1 MSKVE
6 LDAFNE
12 TRTCTYKT
20 IVLQQFKIYV
30 YTFYVRELLYQI
42 KIKWKINVYKVNI
55 MIVTPQFKYFKYG
68 ILFYF
73 TTKFRIFKIWQAIV
87 LPFVFRTIVCIRFPP
102 IWFRFGSFGHRT
114 SVSSAQTTPIW
125 RKVTAKVIENSACI
139 LDYTNMADFKRITV
153 DWTAPTIQPF
163 CGPPP

>member
-30 YTFYVRELLYQI
+30 YTFYARELLYQI

-55 MIVTPQFKYFKYG
+55 MIVTPQFKYFK
-68 ILFYF
+68 
-73 TTKFRIFKIWQAIV
+73 
-87 LPFVFRTIVCIRFPP
+87 
-102 IWFRFGSFGHRT
+102 
-114 SVSSAQTTPIW
+114 
-125 RKVTAKVIENSACI
+125 
-139 LDYTNMADFKRITV
+139 
-153 DWTAPTIQPF
+153 
-163 CGPPP
+163 

>member
-30 YTFYVRELLYQI
+30 YTFYARELLYQI

-73 TTKFRIFKIWQAIV
+73 TTKFRILTGNCA
-87 LPFVFRTIVCIRFPP
+87 CIRVPYNCQYP
-102 IWFRFGSFGHRT
+102 ISSNMI
-114 SVSSAQTTPIW
+114 SVWII
-125 RKVTAKVIENSACI
+125 RV
-139 LDYTNMADFKRITV
+139 
-153 DWTAPTIQPF
+153 
-163 CGPPP
+163 